1 MSVQLSMFSPPTL
14 PDTDKCIASPDSAAG
29 PTRSGSPDGL
39 MIDPSGPEA
48 APASR
53 SAWPGKAA
61 APMIRATFGLR
72 GSGSSASA
80 SLQSSLVSKLQQ
92 QLPTDGSILWRM
104 TWKVKAT
111 PSGRCVSRLQ
121 ASARGISGSGCGSWP
136 SPKMSDD
143 NHDRQILEATAR
155 EWDRPNASR
164 SSLPLVAKILASWR
178 SPTAQNGEF
187 GASDG
192 LRRLAQGHIL
202 NLQDQVTLAG
212 WPTPNA
218 GPQNDQDTRWEQRR
232 EAVKAKGINGN
243 GFKLT
248 VGMAA
253 TLSPWPTARAEDSE
267 STGAHHGTPDTL
279 TRAARLTGWA
289 TASAR
294 DWKDTPGMAETATN
308 PDGSVRIRLDQL
320 PRQAALIGP
329 LSPGSTAATTSAGRF
344 RLNPLFSLWLMGYPP
359 HAWAS
364 CAVRAMLSSRTSLR
378 K

>member
-53 SAWPGKAA
+53 SARPGKAA

-121 ASARGISGSGCGSWP
+121 ASARGISESGYGSWP
-136 SPKMSDD
+136 SPSAQEPGGTPER
-143 NHDRQILEATAR
+143 HLERKR
-155 EWDRPNASR
+155 EWVKKGAKMGTTSV
-164 SSLPLVAKILASWR
+164 SHLSLSVQLASWR
-178 SPTAQNGEF
+178 SPTAGLK
-187 GASDG
+187 GGGGSDG
-192 LRRLAQGHIL
+192 LRRLAQGHML
-202 NLQDQVTLAG
+202 NLQDQVTPA
-212 WPTPNA
+212 
-218 GPQNDQDTRWEQRR
+218 
-232 EAVKAKGINGN
+232 
-243 GFKLT
+243 
-248 VGMAA
+248 
-253 TLSPWPTARAEDSE
+253 
-267 STGAHHGTPDTL
+267 
-279 TRAARLTGWA
+279 GWA

-364 CAVRAMLSSRTSLR
+364 CAVRAMPSSRTSLR

>member
-121 ASARGISGSGCGSWP
+121 SSARGISGSGCGSWP
-136 SPKMSDD
+136 SPKTPTGGANSQ
-143 NHDRQILEATAR
+143 RAAR
-155 EWDRPNASR
+155 GSGGPDLQE
-164 SSLPLVAKILASWR
+164 VALLASW
-178 SPTAQNGEF
+178 
-187 GASDG
+187 
-192 LRRLAQGHIL
+192 
-202 NLQDQVTLAG
+202 
-212 WPTPNA
+212 PTPISQDAKHSGHAQCGPRNA
-218 GPQNDQDTRWEQRR
+218 D
-232 EAVKAKGINGN
+232 
-243 GFKLT
+243 KL
-248 VGMAA
+248 VYSALMA
-253 TLSPWPTARAEDSE
+253 PWPTARAEDSE
-267 STGAHHGTPDTL
+267 STGAHRGTPDTL
-279 TRAARLTGWA
+279 TSAARLTGWA
-289 TASAR
+289 TPMAANADKESPRPNTPRAQLPWQASQVAGWETPAAR
-294 DWKDTPGMAETATN
+294 DYKSESATDEYNAERWAHAR
-308 PDGSVRIRLDQL
+308 GK
-320 PRQAALIGP
+320 P
-329 LSPGSTAATTSAGRF
+329 LSAEATQAPGPTSNGSTAATASAGRF